1 MTVGLLSSSVPAA
14 AKVVDWSQLLQ
25 VVEASL
31 LAGIGTAAAFAFV
44 IYGST
49 RAAEHRRNAQPAA
62 AGAHIA
68 LAIVALLVVAAAIV
82 FGVAT
87 MLQK

>member
-1 MTVGLLSSSVPAA
+1 VTIALLSSSIPVA
-14 AKVVDWSQLLQ
+14 AKVVDWSQLLK

-49 RAAEHRRNAQPAA
+49 RAAEHRRNAQPVA
-62 AGAHIA
+62 AGAHVA
-68 LAIVALLVVAAAIV
+68 LAVLALLVVVAAIV